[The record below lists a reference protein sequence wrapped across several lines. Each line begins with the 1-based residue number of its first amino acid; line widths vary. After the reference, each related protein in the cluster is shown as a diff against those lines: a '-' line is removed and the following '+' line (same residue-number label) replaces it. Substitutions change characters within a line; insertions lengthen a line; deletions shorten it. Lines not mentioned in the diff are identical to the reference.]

1 MTKQKNGYMRAAVEE
16 SRFALRGAYSP
27 YFGTPGEKLMKDTI
41 DKIMT
46 MLVSGFNHKYSVA
59 DVQVKRTACEFQ

>member
-1 MTKQKNGYMRAAVEE
+1 ME
-16 SRFALRGAYSP
+16 
-27 YFGTPGEKLMKDTI
+27 DTI

-59 DVQVKRTACEFQ
+59 DVQVKRTAREFQ